1 MSNNNKSMR
10 PIMNHSLRQF
20 AKKRVAVYARVSR
33 TGEWKHESI
42 EAQKRNLAAD
52 IEKHPGWTFAG
63 YYVDEG
69 VTGTKLNRPEFNRMM
84 DDARA
89 GKLDIILTKTV
100 SRFGRNMAAV
110 LKVLQELKEMDIIV
124 IFDNENISTA
134 DKDSLIRLQYN
145 SIMAEKEAEQTSK
158 NQKWSYQRRFREGK
172 PFYVR
177 LYGYT
182 VNSGQLEIIPEEA
195 DVVKRIFNMYL
206 SGLGKTAICK
216 RLNEEGLRNLHGE
229 LWSNTS
235 IQWILC
241 NEKYIGDVLM
251 QKWYVPDFITKRCLP
266 NRGDMPQYYMEDA
279 HEAIID
285 RETFEKVQAEIARR
299 QDVHSQIVKQPQRGK
314 IRLMSQLLRCDHC
327 QRNMHYKL
335 FNGSSRREVW
345 VCNTHNQTGRSEEH
359 TSELQSR

>member
-1 MSNNNKSMR
+1 
-10 PIMNHSLRQF
+10 
-20 AKKRVAVYARVSR
+20 
-33 TGEWKHESI
+33 
-42 EAQKRNLAAD
+42 
-52 IEKHPGWTFAG
+52 
-63 YYVDEG
+63 
-69 VTGTKLNRPEFNRMM
+69 
-84 DDARA
+84 
-89 GKLDIILTKTV
+89 
-100 SRFGRNMAAV
+100 
-110 LKVLQELKEMDIIV
+110 MDIIV

-251 QKWYVPDFITKRCLP
+251 QKWYVPDFIT
-266 NRGDMPQYYMEDA
+266 
-279 HEAIID
+279 
-285 RETFEKVQAEIARR
+285 
-299 QDVHSQIVKQPQRGK
+299 
-314 IRLMSQLLRCDHC
+314 
-327 QRNMHYKL
+327 
-335 FNGSSRREVW
+335 
-345 VCNTHNQTGRSEEH
+345 
-359 TSELQSR
+359 